1 MAEETS
7 TGAQDGSGAVTP
19 GERLARRFR
28 RLARSMKNRLKGV
41 RGDLRSFERAV
52 RLTLRPHKARQPPAF
67 LSAEDPADYARWIAD
82 NDTLTALDR
91 ALIRDHVAAFSARPV
106 FSIVVSAGHADPAA
120 LDRTIGSVRAQLYD
134 RFELIVTGDAARFSD
149 DGRVRFLAATGEA
162 AAAFNAGLAAAT
174 GGWVVPLTPGDVLA
188 EAALYLLAEA
198 ILSRPGTAIIYS
210 DEDEVDASGSRA
222 RPFFKPD
229 FDPDL
234 ALGRDLLGRLATF
247 RSDLVRAAGGMR
259 PGFGA
264 AAERD
269 LALRVLDAEPKAAV
283 GHVPFVLC
291 HRPAGAGIPSADA
304 AEAARRAV
312 ADHLERTGETAEA
325 LAGANGSVRVRRPLP
340 DPAPLV
346 SVVIPTRNR
355 PDLLGPCLAGL
366 YHRTAYRP
374 LEIVIVDNGSDEA
387 EALALLATARARPDV
402 RLVEDRGAFNF
413 SRLVNR
419 GVAESSGAVVVLL
432 NNDID
437 VIGPD
442 WLAEMVSLVLRPEVG
457 VVGAKLYYA
466 DDTIQ
471 HAGVILGINGRAGHE
486 HKRAP
491 RSASGPG
498 GRLDTL
504 RQASCVTGACL
515 AVRRAVY
522 DALGGFNERDLAV
535 GFNDVDFCIRAGLA
549 GYRVLWTPHAE
560 LYHYESV
567 SRGRATA
574 TPEGTARH
582 RAEAAYLRRQWGQVL
597 AADPSYNPNLTLES
611 IPFKLAAESRARKPW
626 LDFAALRSSRRSA
639 APGEASALDW
649 SGDGGRTGAV

>member
-1 MAEETS
+1 VAEEIS
-7 TGAQDGSGAVTP
+7 TRAADGGNEAAAP

-28 RLARSMKNRLKGV
+28 RLARSMQNRLKDV
-41 RGDLRSFERAV
+41 RGSLRSFERRV
-52 RLTLRPHKARQPPAF
+52 RLTFRPHKAKLPPAL
-67 LSAEDPADYARWIAD
+67 LSPEDPADYARWIAD

-91 ALIRDHVAAFSARPV
+91 ALIRDHIAAFSAAPT
-106 FSIVVSAGHADPAA
+106 FSIVVSAGRADPAA
-120 LDRTIGSVRAQLYD
+120 LDRTIASVRAQLYV
-134 RFELIVTGDAARFSD
+134 RFELIVAGDAARAST
-149 DGRVRFLAATGEA
+149 DGRVRFLEATGDP
-162 AAAFNAGLAAAT
+162 AAFNAGLAAAT
-174 GGWVVPLTPGDVLA
+174 GDWIVPLTPGDALA
-188 EAALYLLAEA
+188 EHALYLLADA
-198 ILSRPGTAIIYS
+198 ILPCPGAAIVYS
-210 DEDEVDASGSRA
+210 DEDEADASGRRA

-229 FDPDL
+229 FDPDF
-234 ALGRDLLGRLATF
+234 ALGRDLFGRLAAF
-247 RSDLVRAAGGMR
+247 RSDLVRAAGGLR

-269 LALRVLDAEPKAAV
+269 LALRVLDAAPEVAV
-283 GHVPFVLC
+283 RHVPFVLC
-291 HRPAGAGIPSADA
+291 HRPVGGGGPAADA

-312 ADHLERTGETAEA
+312 ADHLLRTGETAEA
-325 LAGANGSVRVRRPLP
+325 LAGAHGSVRVRRSLP

-346 SVVIPTRNR
+346 SIVIPTRNR
-355 PDLLGPCLAGL
+355 PDLLGPCLDGL
-366 YHRTAYRP
+366 FNRTDYRP

-387 EALALLATARARPDV
+387 EALALLGAARARPNV

-419 GVAESSGAVVVLL
+419 GVAETSGDIVVLL

-442 WLAEMVSLVLRPEVG
+442 WLAEMVGLVLRPEVG

-486 HKRAP
+486 HKRVP

-498 GRLDTL
+498 GRLDVARAT
-504 RQASCVTGACL
+504 SCVTGACF
-515 AVRRAVY
+515 AVRRDVY

-582 RAEAAYLRRQWGQVL
+582 RAEAGYLRRQWGQVL
-597 AADPSYNPNLTLES
+597 DADRFYNPNLTLES
-611 IPFKLAAESRARKPW
+611 VPFKLAAASRARKPW
-626 LDFAALRSSRRSA
+626 LDFAATRPPRHGT
-639 APGEASALDW
+639 APGDASPLDW
-649 SGDGGRTGAV
+649 SGGRSRTGAV